1 MHCLRRL
8 FMDKIDTASMMLHL
22 TTFDEAVEILTD
34 MFNGDYTLD
43 NFKNDVRSSFEPDDR
58 GDINR

>member
-1 MHCLRRL
+1 MRL

>member
-1 MHCLRRL
+1 MDNRDVGT
-8 FMDKIDTASMMLHL
+8 MDKRGMGFYLQSYE
-22 TTFDEAVEILTD
+22 EAVEILTD

>member
-1 MHCLRRL
+1 MN
-8 FMDKIDTASMMLHL
+8 KIDTASMMLHL

-34 MFNGDYTLD
+34 MFNGDYTVEA
-43 NFKNDVRSSFEPDDR
+43 FKNDVRSSFEPDDR